1 MKNKAVKQHGPPSW
15 TLVRSTLEIFARNK
29 QPIHGGLFYSG
40 NVLSKYRYNK
50 CDPWTDCASASM
62 SNIEGEIV
70 ALKIMWHVAGE
81 LAVEL
86 NSLEK
91 NPSRR
96 SWQQCTERFLDELR
110 ERTQGIFGHYSMI
123 IALDGVLVSRPAL
136 TKVCCWWPMLCTAYV
151 SGLPAVYP
159 GIGRTQEELFA
170 AACHFHRKMREEF
183 PKMSIS
189 ECLAQLCWKKR
200 GATSV
205 SHL

>member
-1 MKNKAVKQHGPPSW
+1 MLLLLSTLW
-15 TLVRSTLEIFARNK
+15 TLWGDEVGVGVRVRVRVQVRVRVRVRVRVEVRVSVKIRVRA
-29 QPIHGGLFYSG
+29 I
-40 NVLSKYRYNK
+40 NV
-50 CDPWTDCASASM
+50 AS
-62 SNIEGEIV
+62 
-70 ALKIMWHVAGE
+70 E

-91 NPSRR
+91 NSSKR
-96 SWQQCTERFLDELR
+96 SWQQCTEWFFDELR

-170 AACHFHRKMREEF
+170 APCHFHRKMREEF

-205 SHL
+205 PHV